1 MDFMN
6 LDLFRMD
13 TRQRIFPDPIFT
25 IAYGMQTMSII
36 LKHS

>member
-13 TRQRIFPDPIFT
+13 TRQRIFPDPILPLR
-25 IAYGMQTMSII
+25 MECRQ
-36 LKHS
+36 